1 MSSHASQDS
10 RAETARNAKRRK
22 RTDRS
27 AKNTAPEPKD
37 IVSGAGQPL
46 DLSVRRELEERL
58 GHDFS
63 RVRLHTDRDAGALTD
78 LLGADAIAVGQDIF
92 FREGTYRPGTADGQ
106 RLLAHELLHT
116 VQNPDG
122 LGALRAGR
130 DLGAV
135 SLPEQAVEREAE
147 SAAQESVRN
156 AMLGSVRE
164 DEPAAG
170 VEAGQPTPGWLRY
183 ATVDADRRRAE
194 LLDPATL
201 VDRLANSIVRSLRGD
216 PEDLSGRVRMQLSRM
231 APDLQESVLDRL
243 EVRLLSPEFNGL
255 LKLIGETEEHP
266 PELGPALAPEPVPDT
281 VEQLQD
287 TWAAQERAAASEH
300 RSDDR
305 KAEDAREER
314 RATGSEGG
322 KQDRERERDRESQD
336 AAAEKKEAAE
346 RTAQEDERA
355 KEQEQT
361 EQEQQQAEEKQA
373 QERQEADQADR
384 EKAEDR
390 EQDTEQAKKERKAQR
405 EREEQDPEQANAPGG
420 EKRKR
425 KDDAKKRVAGSKQEE
440 VDPKAKGQPGPVRPE
455 KVDERAEQ
463 RDSALSEH
471 GLHEK
476 DEDEGDPREEEQP
489 LGLEAG
495 ADREIGGEQG
505 EAGKGGAGAGEPELK
520 PEDYLPETDL
530 DLSAVPTADNPDAPV
545 PTFPAPP
552 PTRAERIQEQRE
564 NDAEEEE
571 DEDAP
576 ESELKPPGAEI
587 GPVEGEAPQ
596 PADSPAAEAGDRTE
610 KDLQPEKPV
619 DQEVGPDPETEE
631 RQDPEPEAEK
641 PDPEQQQDQES
652 ARTAAERQDED
663 EKDTEADGQEE
674 PDAKDAGEQQ
684 QERKEQDEREEKQEA
699 AKGQPEGAAAGK
711 PTSAPSGSDSAS
723 SRSPE
728 PTAAPP
734 AGAHTEK
741 TAAEDRNPSP
751 AARRVA
757 DSTKAENEASGP
769 KSQIPKETG
778 PGAAP
783 SGNVG
788 GSEPSGPSP
797 AAGPGGAPSV
807 AHASVSPAG
816 EQAEAPGRMGAPAP
830 EGAKAKPEASLEK
843 DGGGCAPPEPAPE
856 KEEGKGGCGGGGGA
870 AAKEEK
876 QQEPPDVSAQDP
888 KAALSTVSSLPPDQ
902 AQKALPG
909 VDAAGE
915 KKANDERKRLA
926 ANPPKRERPSGA
938 PRTQSAP
945 PKAAAPATPETGKLE
960 KVGPEDEGEKQKAK
974 GGEKAKGKK
983 PTEGV
988 PPPQINPGKDGKI
1001 SAGDAGSI
1009 EAAADQVPTTDPEL
1023 RNKTVGPAPK
1033 IKLTGKSD
1041 PKRTDK
1047 QAEKLKEKQGKIH
1060 GTGREDAAKPMGE
1073 DQIFP
1078 NAPKEELRGDVRGG
1092 GKGRGGGGQPTG
1104 PEAKS
1109 HVGVV
1114 AKQERGGEIR
1124 GASGEAQGQLAAK
1137 EKEHQQGEQQEK
1149 RQKQA
1154 EMDREVQQNAEKQTA
1169 ERGRA
1174 AEQANAERT
1183 KWRDEQDKKIE
1194 DADKKSE
1201 KEHGEQNKKITK
1213 GRDDKDKEVS
1223 DRKDTDNKDIDTKAD
1238 KAEKDA
1244 EKKKEEKKN
1253 ESDSLFGKLIDAIG
1267 DFFSALLDAVTAI
1280 FDAAREAINSVID
1293 KFKEFANAAIDFVR
1307 DLAIAAINVL
1317 ADALIAVCDVLLA
1330 AFPELRDKFRRA
1342 IEGLRDAA
1350 IAAVNTLADGLK
1362 KAVNALLDALAAG
1375 LNALLDV
1382 LEAGIKFA
1390 IKLYRDA
1397 IIGALKFAEAA
1408 IEALGK
1414 FAALVA
1420 DIAPDVGG
1428 WLSKA
1433 GSSAKAGIT
1442 DHLWGAIKT
1451 GVKQW
1456 FDTKVEGILGLGKAV
1471 INVLVK
1477 GCVSIKQIGKMA
1489 WDAIIASLPMMI
1501 ASIVI
1506 EKVVSMLVPAAGAI
1520 LTVVQG
1526 LMAAWQSLSS
1536 ILTAFSK
1543 FWAYLKAVKAGPAAC
1558 LFAEAVAAGIVALLD
1573 FIANFLMIRLSGAT
1587 KGVGK
1592 RLKTMAQKIM
1602 KGLKKT
1608 GKGAKKAA
1616 GNAVNKARGAAR
1628 KAQEALNKPAKP
1640 AKPKGPRVPKNR
1652 SETTDRGP
1660 GGNRSQGKDA
1670 VNDRPNSQT
1679 PKQDK
1684 EQQRKDT
1691 DESAGPTPTGPKDR
1705 TPDQKPDGR
1714 SDKSPDSNSSETKD
1728 SDGKKDKAP
1737 ETPKKRRETDAP
1749 KRTKPRKPT
1758 SPLGKALKKVKGK
1771 VKSALKKIRNAAKAL
1786 GKKLRKS
1793 KLGKALKK
1801 TGTKL
1806 RDFFKKMR
1814 NKLRNRKRDRTDDR
1828 RNRQR
1833 DRDKNEKSKDAK
1845 SARLRRAV
1853 NRIRPLLKKVIG
1865 PGVSQPVHRAVL
1877 AGLRKAYRL
1886 TSLEKR
1892 GGREE
1897 FSVWATLNPAMKTVG
1912 GFTDAKD
1919 RHDYLEQHGYPEAKI
1934 PKRRDDSLSNP
1945 KANIPTKHANGEFIS
1960 KATPRGEKP
1969 PAANYGQP
1977 KGWQHVLG
1985 SGMTDDTAWVR
1996 MHLLPEA
2003 LGGLAGGNNLV
2014 PARSQRTNLKFYD
2027 EIEENAHSAVT
2038 KNDALIWYDA
2048 VAKFGHA
2055 DFPGFPSYIR
2065 ASYGEYEKKKPSL
2078 TGRSRSHWHRSR
2090 KGEDDTYAQFDIP
2103 KPDATEETKLHIN
2116 SAGEDTLR
2124 NRLGAPLITYRV
2136 ARAIAGVLPGG
2147 GRQKTKKNGKM
2158 VPVARPVYHNPDD
2171 VKEHLDGL
2179 MKKGYGLTPEKIDD
2193 VIARLRK
2200 MAKEI
2205 NWGVTKDSRGK

>member
-10 RAETARNAKRRK
+10 RAEAARNAKRRK
-22 RTDRS
+22 RTERS
-27 AKNTAPEPKD
+27 AKNSAPEPKD

-63 RVRLHTDRDAGALTD
+63 RVRLHTDRDADVLTG
-78 LLGADAIAVGQDIF
+78 LMGADAVAVGQDIF
-92 FREGTYRPGTADGQ
+92 FREGTYHPGTAEGR

-135 SLPEQAVEREAE
+135 SLPEQTVEREAE

-164 DEPAAG
+164 DEPAAE

-201 VDRLANSIVRSLRGD
+201 VDRLANGVLRSLRGD
-216 PEDLSGRVRMQLSRM
+216 PADLSGRVRMQLSRM

-287 TWAAQERAAASEH
+287 EWAAQERAAASEH

-322 KQDRERERDRESQD
+322 KQDREREQDRESQD

-361 EQEQQQAEEKQA
+361 EQEQQQTEEKQA
-373 QERQEADQADR
+373 QERQEADQADQ

-440 VDPKAKGQPGPVRPE
+440 VDPKAKGRPGPVRPE

-505 EAGKGGAGAGEPELK
+505 EAGEGGAGAGEPELK

-552 PTRAERIQEQRE
+552 PTKAERIQEQRE

-652 ARTAAERQDED
+652 ARTASERQDED

-711 PTSAPSGSDSAS
+711 PTSAPSGGGSAS

-960 KVGPEDEGEKQKAK
+960 KVGPEDEGEQQKAK

-1223 DRKDTDNKDIDTKAD
+1223 DRKDADNKDIDTKAD

-1350 IAAVNTLADGLK
+1350 INAVNTLADGLK

-1652 SETTDRGP
+1652 SETSDRGP

-1670 VNDRPNSQT
+1670 VNDRPNSKT
-1679 PKQDK
+1679 PKNDRDR
-1684 EQQRKDT
+1684 RKDE
-1691 DESAGPTPTGPKDR
+1691 DEAQKTQQKQDQDSKPDKTPDKP
-1705 TPDQKPDGR
+1705 PDQKPD
-1714 SDKSPDSNSSETKD
+1714 
-1728 SDGKKDKAP
+1728 KKDQDKTP
-1737 ETPKKRRETDAP
+1737 DQPKKKKKETEAP
-1749 KRTKPRKPT
+1749 KRTKPRKPR
-1758 SPLGKALKKVKGK
+1758 SPLGRALKKVKGK
-1771 VKSALKKIRNAAKAL
+1771 VKSALKKIRNAGKTL
-1786 GKKLRKS
+1786 GKKLKKS
-1793 KLGKALKK
+1793 KIGKTLKN
-1801 TGTKL
+1801 TGKKI
-1806 RDFFKKMR
+1806 RDFFKK
-1814 NKLRNRKRDRTDDR
+1814 KRDKWRSDKKSRLDK
-1828 RNRQR
+1828 QR
-1833 DRDKNEKSKDAK
+1833 LQSKN
-1845 SARLRRAV
+1845 
-1853 NRIRPLLKKVIG
+1853 
-1865 PGVSQPVHRAVL
+1865 
-1877 AGLRKAYRL
+1877 
-1886 TSLEKR
+1886 
-1892 GGREE
+1892 
-1897 FSVWATLNPAMKTVG
+1897 
-1912 GFTDAKD
+1912 
-1919 RHDYLEQHGYPEAKI
+1919 
-1934 PKRRDDSLSNP
+1934 
-1945 KANIPTKHANGEFIS
+1945 
-1960 KATPRGEKP
+1960 
-1969 PAANYGQP
+1969 
-1977 KGWQHVLG
+1977 
-1985 SGMTDDTAWVR
+1985 
-1996 MHLLPEA
+1996 
-2003 LGGLAGGNNLV
+2003 
-2014 PARSQRTNLKFYD
+2014 
-2027 EIEENAHSAVT
+2027 
-2038 KNDALIWYDA
+2038 
-2048 VAKFGHA
+2048 
-2055 DFPGFPSYIR
+2055 
-2065 ASYGEYEKKKPSL
+2065 
-2078 TGRSRSHWHRSR
+2078 
-2090 KGEDDTYAQFDIP
+2090 
-2103 KPDATEETKLHIN
+2103 
-2116 SAGEDTLR
+2116 
-2124 NRLGAPLITYRV
+2124 
-2136 ARAIAGVLPGG
+2136 
-2147 GRQKTKKNGKM
+2147 KKN
-2158 VPVARPVYHNPDD
+2158 
-2171 VKEHLDGL
+2171 KEN
-2179 MKKGYGLTPEKIDD
+2179 TPQSKQ
-2193 VIARLRK
+2193 ARLRK
-2200 MAKEI
+2200 IAARIRPQLTAMLRKGVPESVLRIALRGLQTWHRLTGLKAEGRENFNIVASLNPQAEITKGEFEVFGLGNEDEVTNEIRRRILREFAGETEPKLERVMDICDDISEDVLGKRVTERTGRERVASTQDANPKFKKKPDGHLEWEPPERVLRGTAAKNFPDSVALYFNRPTRNSQERSRIALGQFRQI
-2205 NWGVTKDSRGK
+2205 NEYFKIGSEKGQTLYVDAYDNEYVLSQRGTKVPRYVERNLNADDVNPTSRGLVASDPSVSPSPENLVQHVQGPAGGKKKKRRSPFISTTKKPATQLTNSKGEKLGGEHGRVKIDLLEVPSQQIFDLTNAANQQAWGLSEPSTPKQKQALQDVIRTQEVLVVGPIPASAIVEEHR

>member
-1 MSSHASQDS
+1 MSAQSASQES
-10 RAETARNAKRRK
+10 RAAQDAKRRK
-22 RTDRS
+22 RKERS
-27 AKNTAPEPKD
+27 AKNRAPEPKD

-46 DLSVRRELEERL
+46 DLSVRRELEEQL

-78 LLGADAIAVGQDIF
+78 MLGADAVAVGQDIF

-130 DLGAV
+130 DVGAV
-135 SLPEQAVEREAE
+135 SLPQQAVEREAE

-164 DEPAAG
+164 DEPAAE

-201 VDRLANSIVRSLRGD
+201 VDRLANGVLRSLRGD
-216 PEDLSGRVRMQLSRM
+216 PADLSGRVRMQLARM

-243 EVRLLSPEFNGL
+243 EVRLLTPEFNGL
-255 LKLIGETEEHP
+255 LELVGETEEHP

-287 TWAAQERAAASEH
+287 EWAAQERAAAGEH
-300 RSDDR
+300 RSDER
-305 KAEDAREER
+305 KAEDTREEK
-314 RATGSEGG
+314 RAAGAEGG
-322 KQDRERERDRESQD
+322 RQDREREQDRESQD
-336 AAAEKKEAAE
+336 AAAEKKETAE

-355 KEQEQT
+355 KEQEQS

-373 QERQEADQADR
+373 EERQEAEQADQ

-390 EQDTEQAKKERKAQR
+390 EQDTEQAKKERKEQR

-425 KDDAKKRVAGSKQEE
+425 NDDAKKRVAGSKQEE

-505 EAGKGGAGAGEPELK
+505 EAGKGGAGAGEPELT
-520 PEDYLPETDL
+520 PDDYLPETDL
-530 DLSAVPTADNPDAPV
+530 DLSGVPTADNPDAPV

-552 PTRAERIQEQRE
+552 PTKAEKVQEQRE

-576 ESELKPPGAEI
+576 ESELRPPGAEI
-587 GPVEGEAPQ
+587 GPVEGEAPP
-596 PADSPAAEAGDRTE
+596 PADSPAAAAGDRTE

-631 RQDPEPEAEK
+631 KQEPEPEAEK
-641 PDPEQQQDQES
+641 PDPEQQQDQET

-699 AKGQPEGAAAGK
+699 AKGQPEGAAADK
-711 PTSAPSGSDSAS
+711 PTSAPSGGDSAS

-757 DSTKAENEASGP
+757 DSTKSENEASGP

-816 EQAEAPGRMGAPAP
+816 EQAEAPGKMGAPAP

-876 QQEPPDVSAQDP
+876 QKEPPDVSSQDP

-902 AQKALPG
+902 AQKAMPG

-938 PRTQSAP
+938 PQTQSARPKSAP
-945 PKAAAPATPETGKLE
+945 PAARVTGKLE
-960 KVGPEDEGEKQKAK
+960 KVGTEDEGEKQKAK
-974 GGEKAKGKK
+974 GGEKAQGKK

-1073 DQIFP
+1073 DKIFP

-1092 GKGRGGGGQPTG
+1092 GKGKGGRQPAG

-1124 GASGEAQGQLAAK
+1124 GASGEAQGQLVAK

-1169 ERGRA
+1169 ERGKA

-1183 KWRDEQDKKIE
+1183 KWRDEQDKEIE

-1223 DRKDTDNKDIDTKAD
+1223 DRKDADNKDIDDKAT

-1244 EKKKEEKKN
+1244 EKKKEEKKE

-1330 AFPELRDKFRRA
+1330 AFPELRDKFRKA

-1350 IAAVNTLADGLK
+1350 IDAVNTLADGLK

-1628 KAQEALNKPAKP
+1628 KAQEALKKPAKP

-1652 SETTDRGP
+1652 SETSDRGP
-1660 GGNRSQGKDA
+1660 GGNRNQGKDA
-1670 VNDRPNSQT
+1670 VNDRPTSKAPDKDRQRRKDEDEAKQNQQ
-1679 PKQDK
+1679 KQDSTPS
-1684 EQQRKDT
+1684 KD
-1691 DESAGPTPTGPKDR
+1691 PDR
-1705 TPDQKPDGR
+1705 KPDSK
-1714 SDKSPDSNSSETKD
+1714 SDSKPDA
-1728 SDGKKDKAP
+1728 KKDKAP
-1737 ETPKKRRETDAP
+1737 EAKKKKKETEAP
-1749 KRTKPRKPT
+1749 RRTKPRKPK
-1758 SPLGKALKKVKGK
+1758 SPLGKALKKIKGK
-1771 VKSALKKIRNAAKAL
+1771 VKSALKKVRNAGKAL
-1786 GKKLRKS
+1786 GKKLKKS
-1793 KLGKALKK
+1793 KVGKALKNSAK
-1801 TGTKL
+1801 KI
-1806 RDFFKKMR
+1806 RNFFKKKRDKMR
-1814 NKLRNRKRDRTDDR
+1814 DDKKKRTATMRTRNRKN
-1828 RNRQR
+1828 RNKEKEKETKQQR
-1833 DRDKNEKSKDAK
+1833 LTK
-1845 SARLRRAV
+1845 AV
-1853 NRIRPLLKKVIG
+1853 SRIQPLLRQLLK
-1865 PGVSQPVHRAVL
+1865 PGVPTRIHDATL
-1877 AGLRKAYRL
+1877 AAMRRFYRL

-1892 GGREE
+1892 GYPD
-1897 FSVWATLNPAMKTVG
+1897 FSVWATLNPPKKAIEGT
-1912 GFTDAKD
+1912 TDPKERED
-1919 RHDYLEQHGYPEAKI
+1919 RLKKAGLPDPVIPGRADDPNIDYTKFSKAGSTIPNKKVEAKF
-1934 PKRRDDSLSNP
+1934 LSSVVKGTGQDP
-1945 KANIPTKHANGEFIS
+1945 KATSNDL
-1960 KATPRGEKP
+1960 
-1969 PAANYGQP
+1969 QP
-1977 KGWQHVLG
+1977 MGWQFVTNNG
-1985 SGMTDDTAWVR
+1985 YNANTAWVR
-1996 MHLLPEA
+1996 MHLLPGGSA
-2003 LGGLAGGNNLV
+2003 VSLGGLAGGNNLV
-2014 PARSQRTNLKFYD
+2014 PARKGHNDDFHKG
-2027 EIEENAHSAVT
+2027 IESSAYNAIPG
-2038 KNDALIWYDA
+2038 DREMIWYD
-2048 VAKFGHA
+2048 VDVTFGHPGY
-2055 DFPGFPSYIR
+2055 PGFPASITV
-2065 ASYGEYEKKKPSL
+2065 SYGGYDKVSRDRD
-2078 TGRSRSHWHRSR
+2078 GRSPSDWKRRGRDLRQTEPKIDPPSP
-2090 KGEDDTYAQFDIP
+2090 GEKTN
-2103 KPDATEETKLHIN
+2103 LRIN
-2116 SAGEDTLR
+2116 RAGAKTLR
-2124 NRLGAPLITYRV
+2124 DRLEEITWHEARFVAGTYEGA
-2136 ARAIAGVLPGG
+2136 
-2147 GRQKTKKNGKM
+2147 KKDN
-2158 VPVARPVYHNPDD
+2158 
-2171 VKEHLDGL
+2171 
-2179 MKKGYGLTPEKIDD
+2179 
-2193 VIARLRK
+2193 
-2200 MAKEI
+2200 
-2205 NWGVTKDSRGK
+2205 VTKPAFTSPEDVRDYLEAQQKANRSPKKETIDKIMARIEAKMDIIDWSLEQGTLES